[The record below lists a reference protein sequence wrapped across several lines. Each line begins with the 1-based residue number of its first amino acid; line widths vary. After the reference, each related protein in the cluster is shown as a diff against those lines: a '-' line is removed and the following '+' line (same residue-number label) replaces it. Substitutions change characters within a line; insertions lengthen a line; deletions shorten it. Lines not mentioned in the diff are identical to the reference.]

1 MRVEESITSDPI
13 PCKPKTRTARQPET
27 KQRGGLGPEEKD
39 DGKEEDGVGKDRR
52 EAVPGVLEEEP
63 HEHGIPREAFL
74 RLQRSG
80 SVTGARSGEA
90 GSVSLTEGA
99 GAAHRPCRC
108 RPWRERARAER
119 RERKEEDAE
128 AR

>member
-1 MRVEESITSDPI
+1 MLE
-13 PCKPKTRTARQPET
+13 RTDARLYPAHSKRNQMSVAPAT
-27 KQRGGLGPEEKD
+27 
-39 DGKEEDGVGKDRR
+39 
-52 EAVPGVLEEEP
+52 AAA
-63 HEHGIPREAFL
+63 EAFL

-90 GSVSLTEGA
+90 GSVSLAEGA
-99 GAAHRPCRC
+99 GAARRPCRR